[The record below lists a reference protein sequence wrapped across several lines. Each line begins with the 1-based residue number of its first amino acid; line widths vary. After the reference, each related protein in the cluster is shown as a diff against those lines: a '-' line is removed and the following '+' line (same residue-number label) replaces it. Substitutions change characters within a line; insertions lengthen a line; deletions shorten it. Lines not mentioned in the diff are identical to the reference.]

1 MLKGIIRKN
10 INTAGMT
17 GFLSSF
23 IYFSYSGGIKKGFEQ
38 AYNRQGFD
46 LIHGTDTQE
55 ISILEVRDRDE
66 LANDE
71 YTKLAVDSVSDK
83 VERVHAALE
92 FLIENGVIPGE
103 SNFIDFGCGKG
114 RSLIIASKMGFKKLF
129 GVELSPTILAICK
142 SNLEKVGVNNANLI
156 QNNFR
161 KVDYSSLAFESKPVV
176 IYAYNPTA
184 FVILRESCLKLL
196 SECPDIPVFCIYTNP
211 QDKIEFGQLL
221 FHDKKTDVY
230 RLQ

>member
-1 MLKGIIRKN
+1 MLKGIVRKN
-10 INTAGMT
+10 INTPGMA

-23 IYFSYSGGIKKGFEQ
+23 IYFSYCGGIKQGFEQ

-55 ISILEVRDRDE
+55 ISILDVIDKDKFEDE
-66 LANDE
+66 EDAE
-71 YTKLAVDSVSDK
+71 RAVDSVSDK
-83 VERVHAALE
+83 VERVRHALG

-103 SNFIDFGCGKG
+103 TYFIDFGCGKG

-129 GVELSPTILAICK
+129 GIELSPSILSVCK
-142 SNLEKVGVNNANLI
+142 SNLDKVGVYATLI
-156 QNNFR
+156 KKSFR
-161 KVDYSSLAFESKPVV
+161 KVDYSTLEFEPKPVV

-184 FVILRESCLKLL
+184 FEILSESCKILL
-196 SECPDIPVFCIYTNP
+196 STYPGVPVFCIYTNP
-211 QDKIEFGQLL
+211 QDRFEFGQLL
-221 FHDKKTDVY
+221 FNDHKIDIY